1 MIVNSYLELT
11 TTLIGWHV
19 ANGIAE
25 LMTQTGLIFLPLA
38 AVLVRNWAGPMRSQE
53 AKGAAAVSL
62 RRMELDV
69 ALIIVIVLFF
79 FLPAVPIQPGNIQY
93 FDTEQDTKVTANNAD
108 VPLLKDV
115 EYPNEIRVPLAW
127 WLVHEISSFA
137 TKAIVGIIDSMGD
150 PTTLRPILMRVADM
164 KLLEP
169 SLVKEIQNFR
179 SDCYEPALAKFQG
192 LDNTPQIP
200 NQFHDVD
207 WIGSRMFVQT
217 PGFYKKCTNIESCGT
232 GYHARKYQQSWAGIN
247 ASQSFGSGRPFCDV
261 WWTNPQ
267 IGLRTKIL
275 NSLSDEHPWLRDAID
290 KMRSNADE
298 DDSANHGTSVVDYED
313 RILRRVTTTGPW
325 AMVERAD
332 RGKNIKWFSKEIF
345 SINGMQQILASIG
358 TLIVSAL
365 SSILM
370 EFIVIG
376 LPMVQALV
384 LMMFYIAVP
393 LVAPF
398 AVVAPSIILRLA
410 LILFSLR
417 FVTALWALAKFLDEK
432 LLETMYPNSL
442 ALEFGGSG
450 TPADLVLNLITL
462 FCYLILPVLWFMA
475 MSTLGI
481 TSANYLANTWN
492 QFSQRAE
499 SAMKSGLSTAVSTAT
514 SLKSKNG

>member
-1 MIVNSYLELT
+1 MSC
-11 TTLIGWHV
+11 
-19 ANGIAE
+19 
-25 LMTQTGLIFLPLA
+25 
-38 AVLVRNWAGPMRSQE
+38 
-53 AKGAAAVSL
+53 
-62 RRMELDV
+62 
-69 ALIIVIVLFF
+69 FF
-79 FLPAVPIQPGNIQY
+79 FLPAVPIQPGNIEY

-108 VPLLKDV
+108 VSLLKDV

-137 TKAIVGIIDSMGD
+137 TKVIVGIIDSLGD

-192 LDNTPQIP
+192 LENTPQIP

-232 GYHARKYQQSWAGIN
+232 GYHARKYQQSWAGLDAN
-247 ASQSFGSGRPFCDV
+247 QSFGSGRPFCDV
-261 WWTNPQ
+261 WWTNSQ

-298 DDSANHGTSVVDYED
+298 DDSANHGTSVADYED

-345 SINGMQQILASIG
+345 SINGIQQILASIG
-358 TLIVSAL
+358 NIDSFGTVFNFDGVHCYWIADGAGISINDVLHCDSA
-365 SSILM
+365 S
-370 EFIVIG
+370 G
-376 LPMVQALV
+376 
-384 LMMFYIAVP
+384 
-393 LVAPF
+393 
-398 AVVAPSIILRLA
+398 
-410 LILFSLR
+410 SLR
-417 FVTALWALAKFLDEK
+417 GCCPINHFA
-432 LLETMYPNSL
+432 
-442 ALEFGGSG
+442 SG
-450 TPADLVLNLITL
+450 IDSVFASFRN
-462 FCYLILPVLWFMA
+462 C
-475 MSTLGI
+475 TLG
-481 TSANYLANTWN
+481 TRKVPGRKTAGDHVS
-492 QFSQRAE
+492 QFSCTGIRR
-499 SAMKSGLSTAVSTAT
+499 
-514 SLKSKNG
+514 